1 MSTTADA
8 HPQHEH
14 ATRGADSVTPITAT
28 LGVIGM
34 LMAIFGVYWDDA
46 WHTDRGRD
54 STLSAPHLALYAG
67 VALAVGVVGWWG
79 WQRRSAGW
87 RTILSGPI
95 GVAVVGALVTL
106 GSAPVDGWWHE
117 AFGRD
122 AVLWSPPH
130 MIALI
135 GTIALGTGILMVAG
149 KSAATMGQRSAVALS
164 VAAGAGVLGGWQVL
178 VLEYD
183 TDVAQFS
190 PLWYL
195 PVLAAGLMAAT
206 LTVQASLPDRL
217 PWPAAWVGVAYT
229 AAMAIVIVALWS
241 MDYSRPIVPATI
253 PALMA
258 ADLARRRGW
267 SVLVRSCTFV
277 AALFVVYLPYLQV
290 VAGGVSPSTGE
301 AAAGALLALIAVAIT
316 TFVFDPATRGLV
328 PGGPAL
334 ATAAVVATAVFFV
347 AGSSPALAHDPGQG
361 IEVTTVTLT
370 AEVTDQRVEL
380 TVDLGE
386 IDPEVQPQRLVAR
399 RAGRVVEGTLA
410 AGDDIWT
417 GQIQL
422 DESGRWFVYV
432 EASRGDEILEAWL
445 PVDLG
450 GEGVVSKRTE
460 LYVVL
465 NAGGTTAS
473 QIFVGGVL
481 AVLSLAI
488 VGRIAWTVRAT
499 AVGPV
504 GPPDKV
510 GARRINAAGG

>member
-1 MSTTADA
+1 MSTTDSLIP
-8 HPQHEH
+8 HDRHG
-14 ATRGADSVTPITAT
+14 TDSVTPITAT
-28 LGVIGM
+28 LAVAGM
-34 LMAIFGVYWDDA
+34 LTAIFGVYWDDA

-79 WQRRSAGW
+79 WRRRSVGW
-87 RTILSGPI
+87 RRLLSGPL

-106 GSAPVDGWWHE
+106 GSAPVDGWWHQ

-130 MIALI
+130 MIALL

-149 KSAATMGQRSAVALS
+149 QSAATMGRRSAIVLS

-190 PLWYL
+190 ALWYL
-195 PVLAAGLMAAT
+195 PVLGAGLMAAT
-206 LTVQASLPDRL
+206 LTVQASLPGRL
-217 PWPAAWVGVAYT
+217 SWPAAWVGVAYT

-241 MDYSRPIVPATI
+241 MDYSRPIVPASI
-253 PALMA
+253 PALMV

-267 SVLVRSCTFV
+267 SVLVRSVTFV
-277 AALFVVYLPYLQV
+277 AVLFVVYVPYLDV

-301 AAAGALLALIAVAIT
+301 AAIGAVLAVLAVAVT
-316 TFVFDPATRGLV
+316 TFVFDPSVRGLL

-347 AGSSPALAHDPGQG
+347 AGSAPALAHDPGQG

-380 TVDLGE
+380 TVDLDE
-386 IDPEVQPQRLVAR
+386 MDPEVQPQRVVAR
-399 RAGRVVEGTLA
+399 RAGRVIEGTLA

-417 GQIQL
+417 GQVQL

-432 EASRGDEILEAWL
+432 EASRGDEMIEAWL
-445 PVDLG
+445 PVDLADD
-450 GEGVVSKRTE
+450 GVVSRRTE
-460 LYVVL
+460 LYLVL
-465 NAGGTTAS
+465 NAGGTTFS
-473 QIFVGGVL
+473 QVFVGGILV
-481 AVLSLAI
+481 VLSLAL

-499 AVGPV
+499 V
-504 GPPDKV
+504 
-510 GARRINAAGG
+510 ARRINAGHG